1 MNKQAELK
9 IELLKQQKEALESKV
24 QKLQEQI
31 GNIDSK
37 IERILHFETRK
48 PADSQGKDN

>member
-37 IERILHFETRK
+37 IEGILYFETKK